1 MDKVEDLLKGLKL
14 SERESKGLQ
23 IGWSDGK
30 KVGSVEPKA
39 IAKLMS
45 DKPAIAEAIA
55 AALGRIWCPM
65 RGVTCKDMG
74 DNVFIFGFR

>member
-1 MDKVEDLLKGLKL
+1 
-14 SERESKGLQ
+14 
-23 IGWSDGK
+23 
-30 KVGSVEPKA
+30 
-39 IAKLMS
+39 MS